1 MEIMNVNPCK
11 NKKNQS
17 TLCVQITVLIECLMA
32 SMINEIND
40 LSTEFDVF
48 GCVMYTLFYLIHI
61 WFLSNFF
68 NYEIQILQLK

>member
-48 GCVMYTLFYLIHI
+48 GCVMYTLLNTYLV
-61 WFLSNFF
+61 LV
-68 NYEIQILQLK
+68 